1 MHCHWRQAV
10 VKCMHSGGIK
20 MFVHLRLLSQEYS
33 TNSELE
39 VWRLVRCFGIGVWKG
54 PFGLV
59 RLPWF
64 GDMLNTNLEHY
75 EVGTRFLIDI
85 DFDMQANSWRYGEI
99 SIYIYIFIHSEVATS
114 VPTVLSSPMTDF
126 AASLYQQISGFTK
139 PTRVFNERGYIIQPY
154 QESMIQSAQHPSKHH
169 LIQVMIDIAINNQC
183 RLWSTACYLIFSSL
197 SICWTWFRLGHAFK
211 SLNVLSYKALGWRQV
226 MPIFRSKGDKGD
238 EMTS

>member
-1 MHCHWRQAV
+1 MRLLHCDVPVRGRYKLICYKFFIDCLSIYKRTRIHMHCHWRQAV

-99 SIYIYIFIHSEVATS
+99 SIYIYIYT
-114 VPTVLSSPMTDF
+114 
-126 AASLYQQISGFTK
+126 QIITYVSI
-139 PTRVFNERGYIIQPY
+139 Y
-154 QESMIQSAQHPSKHH
+154 
-169 LIQVMIDIAINNQC
+169 AI
-183 RLWSTACYLIFSSL
+183 F
-197 SICWTWFRLGHAFK
+197 H
-211 SLNVLSYKALGWRQV
+211 LSYQKQLYSVKLPRQCPLCYHLRWQTLQHHCTSRFQV
-226 MPIFRSKGDKGD
+226 LQNQPVCSTKGVI
-238 EMTS
+238 

>member
-99 SIYIYIFIHSEVATS
+99 SIYIYIYTQWSCHVSAHCVIISDDRLCSITVPADFRFYKTNPCVQRKGLYNTTISRVDDSISSTSIKTSFDTGDDRYRNKQSVSFMIHCM
-114 VPTVLSSPMTDF
+114 L
-126 AASLYQQISGFTK
+126 
-139 PTRVFNERGYIIQPY
+139 PY
-154 QESMIQSAQHPSKHH
+154 
-169 LIQVMIDIAINNQC
+169 
-183 RLWSTACYLIFSSL
+183 F
-197 SICWTWFRLGHAFK
+197 
-211 SLNVLSYKALGWRQV
+211 
-226 MPIFRSKGDKGD
+226 
-238 EMTS
+238 